1 MELRGILISL
11 RARDPPN
18 GVSTH
23 LVEKEKKKS
32 IVQEL
37 RVANVSSLFEI
48 SSVGYSFVIR

>member
-23 LVEKEKKKS
+23 LVEKKKKS
-32 IVQEL
+32 IIQEL

>member
-32 IVQEL
+32 IIQEL